1 MCQFLH
7 HCPHIGHPIIITKYF
22 LAKRR
27 YNYGRAK
34 RVGLLDVTLRNS
46 PYPISSTILDGSL
59 GWMHMNDNNNL
70 DHLHILIVDDEEL
83 IRQSLQQTVNRSG
96 YNCSASKDGK
106 EALAV
111 LDNRSVDVVITDIKM
126 EGMDGIELLKRVKEK
141 HDADVIVMTGFAG
154 DYSYEDIIETGAS
167 DFVLKPL
174 SAGEIIVRLKRVLR
188 ERSLKAEMTKA
199 HKELK
204 SSHKELVRT
213 LVALIEE
220 KDMLMKGH
228 AERVAGGCVH
238 FSRKLGL
245 SKNVIEKTYF
255 AGLLHDLGKVYL
267 PGELFIKTDQLD
279 EDGIKKLQQHPE
291 FAEKI
296 LSNISMLKHI
306 LPIIRHHHEAFDG
319 SGYPDGLK
327 GDNIPIEAQILGL
340 VNSFDNIMSAGSN
353 GNSLTEQESVQKLAK
368 SANRQFDPGLVKD
381 FVLFKKETVDGL
393 IEPVTGEAEGK
404 EMKGSIRE
412 ALFGIMQKYKNG
424 EIELPVLPK
433 IVQEI
438 QGVINNPVSTVDNLI
453 QVIER
458 DAAISIKLISIAN
471 SPIYRGTD
479 KYTTVK
485 EALPRLGVKEIQNII
500 SAIATKSLYETK
512 NNHFKKL
519 MEKLWVHA
527 LASGYCARAIAKNLM
542 FGDQDKIFFMGLLH
556 DVGKL
561 PLLKSLSE
569 VFSNN
574 GSPNMEEVVSN
585 VQAIHSSFGGI
596 VLERWGFGKEY
607 IEIARQHDKD
617 EFPEGT
623 EKAVLIVS
631 LANVLTRKLG
641 YSLLE
646 DDIDPSETESAKT
659 LELEPE
665 TLDTIFEKT
674 EQIMQDSGCFN

>member
-1 MCQFLH
+1 M
-7 HCPHIGHPIIITKYF
+7 
-22 LAKRR
+22 
-27 YNYGRAK
+27 
-34 RVGLLDVTLRNS
+34 
-46 PYPISSTILDGSL
+46 DGSL
-59 GWMHMNDNNNL
+59 GWMRMKDNNSL

-154 DYSYEDIIETGAS
+154 DYTYEEIIETGAS

-174 SAGEIIVRLKRVLR
+174 SAGELIVRLKRVLK
-188 ERSLKAEMTKA
+188 ERSLKDETVKA

-204 SSHKELVRT
+204 TSHKELVRT
-213 LVALIEE
+213 LVTLIEE
-220 KDMLMKGH
+220 KDMLLKGH
-228 AERVAGGCVH
+228 AERVAGSGVH
-238 FSRKLGL
+238 FSRKLGFN
-245 SKNVIEKTYF
+245 KNVIEKIYF

-267 PGELFIKTDQLD
+267 PKKLLEAHQQNEADIKR
-279 EDGIKKLQQHPE
+279 LQQHPV

-340 VNSFDNIMSAGSN
+340 VNCFDNIMSAGSN
-353 GNSLTEQESVQKLAK
+353 GNNLSEQESIEKLAK
-368 SANRQFDPGLVKD
+368 KANRQFDAGLVND
-381 FVLFKKETVDGL
+381 FVLFKKETVAGL
-393 IEPVTGEAEGK
+393 NEPVINEASNEAEEK
-404 EMKGSIRE
+404 ETKGGIRE

-438 QGVINNPVSTVDNLI
+438 QSVIKNPVSTVDNLI
-453 QVIER
+453 RVIER
-458 DAAISIKLISIAN
+458 DAAISIRLISIAN
-471 SPIYRGTD
+471 SPIYRGAD
-479 KYTTVK
+479 KYTTVR
-485 EALPRLGVKEIQNII
+485 EAVPRLGVKEIQNII

-512 NNHFKKL
+512 SGHFKKL
-519 MEKLWVHA
+519 MEKLWFHA

-542 FGDQDKIFFMGLLH
+542 FGDGDKIFFMGLLH

-569 VFSNN
+569 VFSDN

-596 VLERWGFGKEY
+596 MLERWGFGKEY
-607 IEIARQHDKD
+607 IEIAKQHNKE
-617 EFPEGT
+617 EFPDST

-631 LANVLTRKLG
+631 LANLLTRKLG
-641 YSLLE
+641 YSLFE
-646 DDIDPSETESAKT
+646 NGADPSETAAAKR
-659 LELEPE
+659 LELGPE
-665 TLDTIFEKT
+665 TLNTIFEKT
-674 EQIMQDSGCFN
+674 EQIMQDSGCFS

>member
-1 MCQFLH
+1 MRM
-7 HCPHIGHPIIITKYF
+7 K
-22 LAKRR
+22 
-27 YNYGRAK
+27 
-34 RVGLLDVTLRNS
+34 
-46 PYPISSTILDGSL
+46 
-59 GWMHMNDNNNL
+59 DNNNL

-83 IRQSLQQTVNRSG
+83 IRQSLQQTVNRIG
-96 YNCSASKDGK
+96 YDCSTSTDGK
-106 EALAV
+106 EALTV
-111 LDNRSVDVVITDIKM
+111 LENRSVDVVITDIKM

-141 HDADVIVMTGFAG
+141 HDADVIVMTGYTG
-154 DYSYEDIIETGAS
+154 DYTYEEIIETGAS

-174 SAGEIIVRLKRVLR
+174 SAGELIVRLKRVMR

-199 HKELK
+199 HNELK

-228 AERVAGGCVH
+228 AERVASNGVH
-238 FSRKLGL
+238 FSRKLGF
-245 SKNVIEKTYF
+245 SKNVIEKIYF

-267 PGELFIKTDQLD
+267 PRELLIETHQQGEEDIKR
-279 EDGIKKLQQHPE
+279 LQQHPV

-340 VNSFDNIMSAGSN
+340 VNSFDNMTSAGSN
-353 GNSLTEQESVQKLAK
+353 GNSLTEQEALEKLAK
-368 SANRQFDPGLVKD
+368 NANRQFDPGFVND
-381 FVLFKKETVDGL
+381 FVLFKKETMDGFN
-393 IEPVTGEAEGK
+393 EPVTGGASGEVEEK
-404 EMKGSIRE
+404 EMKGGIRD
-412 ALFGIMQKYKNG
+412 ALKRIMQKYKNG

-438 QGVINNPVSTVDNLI
+438 QGVIKNPVSTVDNLI
-453 QVIER
+453 RVIEK
-458 DAAISIKLISIAN
+458 DAAVSIRLISIAN
-471 SPIYRGTD
+471 SPIYGGTD
-479 KYTTVK
+479 KYTTVR
-485 EALPRLGVKEIQNII
+485 EAVPRLGVKEIQNII

-512 NNHFKKL
+512 NEHFRKL
-519 MEKLWVHA
+519 MEKLWFHS
-527 LASGYCARAIAKNLM
+527 LASGYSARAIAKSLRL
-542 FGDQDKIFFMGLLH
+542 GDQDKIFFMGLLH

-574 GSPNMEEVVSN
+574 GSPDMQEVNSN
-585 VQAIHSSFGGI
+585 IQAIHPNFGGI
-596 VLERWGFGKEY
+596 ILDRWGFNKEF
-607 IEIARQHDKD
+607 IEIARQHEKE
-617 EFPEGT
+617 EFPEST
-623 EKAVLIVS
+623 EKAILVVS

-646 DDIDPSETESAKT
+646 NDIDPSETASAKR
-659 LELEPE
+659 LELDPE